1 MLQLLLRHL
10 RQRWDWGQEL
20 SDIDLELS
28 GRAAY
33 YIAGVVADPQEGGPC
48 RGCTIRSARL
58 DGSLFVTQPQISRV
72 TREGTFLIRGL
83 SAGSYKVF
91 ASKGRRVVRQVV
103 QVDDR
108 SVDDVALLVGS
119 GQAVAGRVVFD
130 QLENEE
136 DGPDPEGLTIG
147 LTAPAAPEQWPQPE
161 ADVSGSGSFV
171 LQDVPAEDY
180 RLDVFSLPRGA
191 YLKALS
197 FGGRPLPRPVI
208 RVPEDHPLTGLQVVI
223 AFDAATVGGQVK
235 SSGSRSEGAGGRLG
249 SGEPDSEA
257 RTRAVIWRN
266 APLPRGRRGS
276 FSLPALHRGATA
288 CLRFHSAAGHR
299 SATRVCSRP
308 CERTGAMSPL
318 SPQKVRRCRF
328 AWRSD
333 GSTPHQEGSLR
344 RPTCQ
349 SCKESPTC
357 QPVVASGRGPHMCRP
372 GLRG

>member
-1 MLQLLLRHL
+1 MQLRPGGAVAGRVLDSEGEPVADARIQLYVILYQQGERALYEAGRGRSNDLGEYRIHGL
-10 RQRWDWGQEL
+10 VGERRYIIGVWPPQGETAEALFYSNHAGSYYPGASAPSQALATKVDWGQEL

-147 LTAPAAPEQWPQPE
+147 LTAPAAPEQWPQP
-161 ADVSGSGSFV
+161 
-171 LQDVPAEDY
+171 
-180 RLDVFSLPRGA
+180 
-191 YLKALS
+191 
-197 FGGRPLPRPVI
+197 
-208 RVPEDHPLTGLQVVI
+208 
-223 AFDAATVGGQVK
+223 
-235 SSGSRSEGAGGRLG
+235 
-249 SGEPDSEA
+249 
-257 RTRAVIWRN
+257 
-266 APLPRGRRGS
+266 
-276 FSLPALHRGATA
+276 
-288 CLRFHSAAGHR
+288 
-299 SATRVCSRP
+299 
-308 CERTGAMSPL
+308 
-318 SPQKVRRCRF
+318 
-328 AWRSD
+328 
-333 GSTPHQEGSLR
+333 
-344 RPTCQ
+344 RPT
-349 SCKESPTC
+349 
-357 QPVVASGRGPHMCRP
+357 
-372 GLRG
+372 